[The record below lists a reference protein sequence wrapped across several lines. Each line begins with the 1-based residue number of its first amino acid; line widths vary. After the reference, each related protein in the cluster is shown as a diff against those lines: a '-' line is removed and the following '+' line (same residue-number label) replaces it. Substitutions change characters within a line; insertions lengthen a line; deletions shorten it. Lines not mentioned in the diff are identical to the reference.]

1 MRKLAQAMNR
11 TCRNQRGI
19 TGLETAIVLIAFV
32 VVSSVFAFAALSTGL
47 FSSDKAK
54 ETIKA
59 GLDEARGT
67 IDLRGSVIA
76 KAIDTTGTGDG
87 VDPTAIDE
95 IAIQISNAAGG
106 ASIDLSPGRTI
117 IKYLDGSQS
126 VNLVSGDFAVI
137 ALGAS
142 DNDYLL
148 ESGEMYELNITGLV
162 AKLTTDLVADKRFT
176 LEVKPPKGAVLHLE
190 RRTPVSLETYND
202 LS

>member
-1 MRKLAQAMNR
+1 MRKLMNELKLR
-11 TCRNQRGI
+11 WNDRRGI

-67 IDLRGSVIA
+67 IELRGSIVA

-87 VDPTAIDE
+87 VEPTAIDE
-95 IAIQISNAAGG
+95 IALQISGAAGG
-106 ASIDLSPGRTI
+106 SSIDLSPGRTI
-117 IKYLDGSQS
+117 IKYIDANQS
-126 VNLVSGDFAVI
+126 INLVSGDFAVI
-137 ALGAS
+137 PLGSA
-142 DNDYLL
+142 DTNYLL
-148 ESGEMYELNITGLV
+148 EPGELYELKITGLV
-162 AKLTTDLVADKRFT
+162 DKLDPDLTADKRFT

-190 RRTPVSLETYND
+190 RRTPTSFETYND